1 VGHQRAE
8 DLEHGRAHHE
18 PQLGRGA
25 HRARGAQAQ
34 GHLDDDR
41 AHGPPGHHRAA
52 ALDLVRHPH
61 QRGLLRGRARAARPP
76 GGRARHGL
84 LLRHDGARLRAH
96 HDRLGGDDP
105 PHAGRV
111 DRLRAAHEA
120 RRAAPRLHRVG
131 AARAGRPR
139 DARRGGPADRALERV
154 VHGPG
159 RGADQGGLDREGVR
173 ERAER
178 ASRLG
183 RHGDPRAR
191 RPARARR
198 AGGAARR
205 PPPVALHH
213 RADATLRGRHQR
225 DPARHHRAAR
235 ARAAAEVAMQLAPT
249 EEQEATRQ
257 AARRFLAAEI
267 TRERRVARDRTEEGH
282 DAAFWEAVARLGWF
296 GYGLPAAYGGQGAS
310 LLDLGLLVEELG
322 RAAAPF
328 GVFAQIAGGLGLAAL
343 RTRLAALLC
352 ADMIGGADAVLEITT
367 RYVCEREQ
375 IGVKLGTFQA
385 VQQMVAVMAIELEG
399 ARHVT
404 RQALW
409 RLAEGLPAAREVAVA
424 KAWTGRAYR
433 EATLTAHQLHGGAG
447 YVIEH
452 ELHRYSARAK
462 EAELRFGSTEEW
474 LEALAD
480 ELRLARDG
488 ARPR

>member
-1 VGHQRAE
+1 
-8 DLEHGRAHHE
+8 
-18 PQLGRGA
+18 
-25 HRARGAQAQ
+25 
-34 GHLDDDR
+34 
-41 AHGPPGHHRAA
+41 
-52 ALDLVRHPH
+52 
-61 QRGLLRGRARAARPP
+61 
-76 GGRARHGL
+76 
-84 LLRHDGARLRAH
+84 
-96 HDRLGGDDP
+96 
-105 PHAGRV
+105 
-111 DRLRAAHEA
+111 
-120 RRAAPRLHRVG
+120 
-131 AARAGRPR
+131 
-139 DARRGGPADRALERV
+139 
-154 VHGPG
+154 
-159 RGADQGGLDREGVR
+159 
-173 ERAER
+173 
-178 ASRLG
+178 
-183 RHGDPRAR
+183 
-191 RPARARR
+191 
-198 AGGAARR
+198 
-205 PPPVALHH
+205 
-213 RADATLRGRHQR
+213 
-225 DPARHHRAAR
+225 
-235 ARAAAEVAMQLAPT
+235 MQLAPT
-249 EEQEATRQ
+249 EEQEAIRQ

-267 TRERRVARDRTEEGH
+267 TRERRLAWDRTEEGH

-328 GVFAQIAGGLGLAAL
+328 AVFAQIAGGLGLTALGTPAQKRAWLPAIARGEKRVTLAVAEEGDAFLVAARDGRGASAVLVPADAPGVRVEPQKTFGKDRQSIVRLQDVALPSSALAGRPGAAWPRFTAL
-343 RTRLAALLC
+343 RTQLAALLC
-352 ADMIGGADAVLEITT
+352 ADMIGGADAVLEMTT

-375 IGVKLGTFQA
+375 FGVKLGTFQA

-488 ARPR
+488 PRPR